1 MKFRGMVLLAVGL
14 VLAAAIFGPAVL
26 TSRGQAKPAPSA
38 VGDWQ
43 GLFSRGGVTLRVIIN
58 VTAAADGKVS
68 ATLDSPDQGNLKGL
82 PLESVSFT
90 NQRLHFA
97 LAAAQFSYDGELSSD
112 GSEIVG
118 IWDQAGPVHV
128 VLTRTDKPVP
138 PVIPLERGSLRL
150 EPCVGL
156 SKLTREARC
165 AKYEVFENRKTRT
178 GRKIALNI
186 LVLPPTSSAW
196 SNDPIFFI
204 AGGPGQS
211 AIDVI
216 KSGDFLRSLHL
227 TRDLVFVDQRGTG
240 ESNPL
245 NCPTTGDPNLYA
257 TVLAERYQPEALKQC
272 RAELEKRAD
281 LTLYTTPIAME
292 DLDEVRDAMGY
303 NRINLFGG
311 SYGTTAAMSY
321 LRQFPDHV
329 RTATLKGVAPVE
341 AKLPVPFARG
351 VDHALD
357 QMFANCAADEACR
370 SAFPEVK
377 NEFAALVKKFDAGPV
392 TIKANNLIT
401 GKPEEFPLTR
411 ELFFENIRLLL
422 YAPTTVRL
430 LPWLIHKMS
439 TGDSNAFASVSYQ
452 VMSQLIRSL
461 AQGMQ
466 MSVICVEDVPFATDD
481 LVAREMKNT
490 AYGPGRAVTLR
501 RACDAWPRNPA
512 PAAFSQPVKSNV
524 PVLMISGEADPATP
538 PWLGA
543 EALKLLPNGRQ
554 LVTPNGTHL
563 TEDACIYR
571 LIGQFIDEGSAK
583 RLDPAC
589 LNGIKWMPF
598 ATGK

>member
-1 MKFRGMVLLAVGL
+1 MRFRSHVLPAILLLVTTF
-14 VLAAAIFGPAVL
+14 VLAPAGV
-26 TSRGQAKPAPSA
+26 RGQVQIISAPSA
-38 VGDWQ
+38 LGDWL
-43 GLFSRGGVTLRVIIN
+43 GLFSRGGVNLRVIIH
-58 VTAAADGKVS
+58 VTAGPEGKLS
-68 ATLDSPDQGNLKGL
+68 ATMDSPDQGDLKGL
-82 PLESVSFT
+82 PLENVSFT
-90 NQRLHFA
+90 DQRLRFA
-97 LAAAQFSYDGELSSD
+97 LPAAKFSYEGELSPD
-112 GSEIVG
+112 ASEIIG
-118 IWDQAGPVHV
+118 IWEQAGPVHLV
-128 VLTRTDKPVP
+128 FTRTGEPLSP
-138 PVIPLERGSLRL
+138 LPPLERGSLKL
-150 EPCVGL
+150 APCTGL
-156 SKLTREARC
+156 PKLTRHARC
-165 AKYEVFENRKTRT
+165 GKYDVFENRKTRT

-211 AIDVI
+211 AVDVI
-216 KSGDFLRSLHL
+216 KSGDFLRSLHR

-245 NCPTTGDPNLYA
+245 SCPTTGDPNLYA

-281 LTLYTTPIAME
+281 LTLYTTPVAME
-292 DLDEVRDAMGY
+292 DLDEIRDAMGY

-321 LRQFPDHV
+321 LRQYPDQV

-357 QMFANCAADEACR
+357 QLFINCAADETCKAN
-370 SAFPEVK
+370 FPDLRA
-377 NEFAALVKKFDAGPV
+377 EFAAVQKRFDAGPITV
-392 TIKANNLIT
+392 KANNLLT

-422 YAPTTVRL
+422 YAPNTVRL
-430 LPWLIHKMS
+430 LPWMIHQMAA
-439 TGDSNAFASVSYQ
+439 GDFNPFASVAFQ
-452 VMSQLIRSL
+452 VMSQLGKSL
-461 AQGMQ
+461 SQGMQ
-466 MSVICVEDVPFATDD
+466 MSVICAEDVPFVTDD
-481 LVAREMKNT
+481 LVAREMKLPG
-490 AYGPGRAVTLR
+490 YGPGRAATLR
-501 RACDAWPRNPA
+501 RACEVWPKA
-512 PAAFSQPVKSNV
+512 ATPAAFNQPVKSNV

-543 EALKLLPNGRQ
+543 EALKLLPSGRQ
-554 LVTPNGTHL
+554 LVIPNGTHL

-583 RLDPAC
+583 KLDPAC